1 MPRSTLTA
9 SMLAV
14 VDMGSNSFR
23 LEIGRVEG
31 NQIFRLDTFRETLR
45 LGAGLDARGRLTA
58 DAQRAALACLARF
71 GERIRGFPRSSVR
84 VVATNTLRIASNAA
98 SFLPRAEKALGFPI
112 DIITGH
118 EEARLIY
125 LGVAHVLPASDEP
138 RLVVDIGGGSTEF
151 VIGKGLEPRE
161 LESLKIGCVGMTQ
174 RFFPDGKLD
183 ATAFAAAETH
193 ARAEIE
199 AIARDFSRGRW
210 ESAYASSGTALALAE
225 ILEQNGLSAAGIT
238 PNGLLR
244 LKKRMVGAGHISRLS
259 LTALKPQR
267 APVLA
272 GGLAV
277 MAAAMKELDIDRINP
292 VGGALRLGALY
303 DLLGRN
309 VDRDIRTATVEQFQ
323 TRYRVDPEHAVR
335 VAAMAGALYR
345 RAVPSFDAEALQRL
359 EWAARLH
366 ETGFS
371 VSHIGFHKHGA
382 YILQNA
388 DMPGFAAR
396 EQTDLAWLV
405 LGCRGTLAKLE
416 SRLDDADFRVRV
428 LALRLAVLFHHA
440 RRPIDAPRIAFQC
453 DRSIHF
459 GVSARWLAAHPLTA
473 HLLGKERR
481 EWTALGYRWTER

>member
-1 MPRSTLTA
+1 
-9 SMLAV
+9 
-14 VDMGSNSFR
+14 
-23 LEIGRVEG
+23 
-31 NQIFRLDTFRETLR
+31 
-45 LGAGLDARGRLTA
+45 
-58 DAQRAALACLARF
+58 
-71 GERIRGFPRSSVR
+71 
-84 VVATNTLRIASNAA
+84 
-98 SFLPRAEKALGFPI
+98 
-112 DIITGH
+112 
-118 EEARLIY
+118 
-125 LGVAHVLPASDEP
+125 
-138 RLVVDIGGGSTEF
+138 
-151 VIGKGLEPRE
+151 
-161 LESLKIGCVGMTQ
+161 MTQ

-244 LKKRMVGAGHISRLS
+244 LRKRMVGAGHISRLS

-416 SRLDDADFRVRV
+416 SRLDR
-428 LALRLAVLFHHA
+428 
-440 RRPIDAPRIAFQC
+440 
-453 DRSIHF
+453 
-459 GVSARWLAAHPLTA
+459 T
-473 HLLGKERR
+473 
-481 EWTALGYRWTER
+481 